1 MELLRIGEFGYLT
14 FIGVEVFYISREV
27 KKGGRVGG
35 RGRRGKREMRGG
47 GRGVGRRVGGRK
59 DCIGE
64 GGECREIG
72 RLRTHCDL
80 YVLTVISMYLP

>member
-27 KKGGRVGG
+27 KKG
-35 RGRRGKREMRGG
+35 GRRGKREMRGG

-80 YVLTVISMYLP
+80 YVLTVISMYLL